1 MNNPSTTAIEM
12 RPRHQSHQKKAL
24 CNMQEGTLV
33 SSFAPPII
41 AVSPD
46 GQHHIGF
53 NASICR
59 PPDFMHATANSRDG
73 AQRRNSSSRRQLVG
87 NQFGDAPSPPSPPTP
102 PPHPLAVPS
111 NGRTLRSATLRAVQP
126 VNGQQI
132 AGPRRLRSGNL
143 LYTQPEYFS
152 EWTRQECVQCKRK
165 EPLLFCVVAMF
176 HILFVLIHLFNGSGP
191 ATVPSNTD
199 MAVNAHDIG
208 TIPLTGTMEVYNI
221 ITLVITSYGMVVVLL
236 QYRLWLNSFLAISMI
251 HLVLASSQVTVFSS
265 GLRLV
270 PHGVLLFIA
279 LQNRDKITYTMVALD
294 QMR

>member
-1 MNNPSTTAIEM
+1 
-12 RPRHQSHQKKAL
+12 
-24 CNMQEGTLV
+24 MQEGTLV

-73 AQRRNSSSRRQLVG
+73 VQRRNSNSRRQSVD
-87 NQFGDAPSPPSPPTP
+87 NQFGDAPPTP
-102 PPHPLAVPS
+102 PPHPLSLPS
-111 NGRTLRSATLRAVQP
+111 NRRTLRSATLRAVQP

-132 AGPRRLRSGNL
+132 AGSRRLRSGNL

-152 EWTRQECVQCKRK
+152 EWNRQECMQCKRK

-176 HILFVLIHLFNGSGP
+176 HILFVLIHLSNGSGP
-191 ATVPSNTD
+191 ATLPSNTD

-208 TIPLTGTMEVYNI
+208 TIPVTGTMEVYNV
-221 ITLVITSYGMVVVLL
+221 ITLVITSFGVVAVLL
-236 QYRLWLNSFLAISMI
+236 QYHLLLNSFLAISMI

-270 PHGVLLFIA
+270 PHGLLLFIA